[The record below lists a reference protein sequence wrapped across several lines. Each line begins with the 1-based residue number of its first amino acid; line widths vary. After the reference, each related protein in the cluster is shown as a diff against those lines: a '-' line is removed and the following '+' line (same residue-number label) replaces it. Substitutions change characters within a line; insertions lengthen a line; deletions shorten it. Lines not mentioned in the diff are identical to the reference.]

1 MDIKKVFLE
10 SNYYTQIN
18 ELHDLS
24 VYNVVQKLIYEEIAQ
39 MLGYEKIDDLINS
52 TNPLGFKL
60 MTTFREFA
68 LNKWGRD
75 EKGRA
80 DTDSRKEGLQFD
92 LEEPNSFHNKELIKP
107 ILSDFISFF
116 EMKWP
121 NQLKSDLTMAMRER
135 KERYYK

>member
-10 SNYYTQIN
+10 SNYYSLLK
-18 ELHDLS
+18 ELHDLPT
-24 VYNVVQKLIYEEIAQ
+24 YNLIQRLIYEEIAHR
-39 MLGYEKIDDLINS
+39 
-52 TNPLGFKL
+52 LGFEGADELISSKNNLGVKL
-60 MTTFREFA
+60 MTAFREFA

-75 EKGRA
+75 KEGKP
-80 DTDSRKEGLQFD
+80 DTDREEFGFD
-92 LEEPNSFHNKELIKP
+92 LKKLDSFHNKELIQP

-116 EMKWP
+116 EKKWP